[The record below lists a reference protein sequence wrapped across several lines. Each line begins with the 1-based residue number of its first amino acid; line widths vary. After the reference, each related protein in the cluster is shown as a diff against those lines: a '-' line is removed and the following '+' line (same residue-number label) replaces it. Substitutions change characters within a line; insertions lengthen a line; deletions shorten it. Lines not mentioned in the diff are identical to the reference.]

1 MWLNGK
7 DAGYPGPVM
16 IRRDRDFL
24 LSLDQSV
31 SLNYAD
37 RSFDLTALS
46 AELSLSKRQVQ
57 RRLKALT
64 GRTPSEYL
72 RSYRLQKSQEL
83 LQQGRPVGQVTKVVG
98 FSSQAY
104 FASCFKAEFSQ
115 TPTDYQRRQI

>member
-24 LSLDQSV
+24 RSLDQSV

-115 TPTDYQRRQI
+115 TPTDYQRRHV